1 MRSLGLIVFG
11 IAVAA
16 TPIFSQAPAGT
27 RPSFE
32 VASIK
37 PGTPGL
43 RESPVNQPGR
53 FAANNV
59 SLRMMIGFAYSLR
72 DFQIAGGPS
81 WVTSDRWSI
90 EAKAEEGSKF
100 STTGPPEPGK
110 TSSVGLALQSLLED
124 RFALTSHRE
133 TRDVPVY
140 ALVIDKDGSKLK
152 GVDPPSLPTPGQTPA
167 QPPRPGPGGALP
179 ANFTPQPGAVMV
191 GPGLILA
198 SAVTM
203 AQMVSV
209 LNRGIDRPIVDRT
222 DLKGFFN
229 VRLQFAAEN
238 APGVATGVAPTD
250 GPPGIPLPATEP
262 QGPSIFTALQEQLGL
277 KLESTKA
284 PVEVMV
290 IDSVRK
296 PTEN

>member
-1 MRSLGLIVFG
+1 MRSLGIIVFG

-37 PGTPGL
+37 SGTAGL
-43 RESPVNQPGR
+43 RESLVNQPGR

-124 RFALTSHRE
+124 
-133 TRDVPVY
+133 
-140 ALVIDKDGSKLK
+140 
-152 GVDPPSLPTPGQTPA
+152 
-167 QPPRPGPGGALP
+167 
-179 ANFTPQPGAVMV
+179 
-191 GPGLILA
+191 
-198 SAVTM
+198 
-203 AQMVSV
+203 
-209 LNRGIDRPIVDRT
+209 
-222 DLKGFFN
+222 
-229 VRLQFAAEN
+229 
-238 APGVATGVAPTD
+238 
-250 GPPGIPLPATEP
+250 
-262 QGPSIFTALQEQLGL
+262 
-277 KLESTKA
+277 
-284 PVEVMV
+284 
-290 IDSVRK
+290 
-296 PTEN
+296 